1 MERREFL
8 GSVTAVAAGVVL
20 APRIARGAPGGAPNA
35 HGVSLAAAPLP
46 LMTVYKSPSCGCCK
60 DWIKHVE
67 QAGFK
72 TKVIDI
78 EDLTQVKKDAG
89 VPEDLQSC
97 HTALVGAY
105 VIEGHVPADLVMGLL
120 EKKTKITGLAVGGM
134 VVGSPGME
142 QGSMKQPYNVMAF
155 TKGGK
160 STVYARR

>member
-8 GSVTAVAAGVVL
+8 GSVTALAAAAVL
-20 APRIARGAPGGAPNA
+20 VPRSASAASHF
-35 HGVSLAAAPLP
+35 HGTSLTAAAPLP
-46 LMTVYKSPSCGCCK
+46 LITVYKSPSCGCCGE
-60 DWIKHVE
+60 WVKHVE
-67 QAGFK
+67 TAGFK
-72 TKVIDI
+72 TKII
-78 EDLTQVKKDAG
+78 SMEDLTQVKKDAG

-105 VIEGHVPADLVMGLL
+105 VIEGHVPADLVKKML
-120 EKKTKITGLAVGGM
+120 EEKTKITGLAVGGM

>member
-20 APRIARGAPGGAPNA
+20 APRIARGESP
-35 HGVSLAAAPLP
+35 VSVAPLP

-105 VIEGHVPADLVMGLL
+105 AIEGHVPADLVMDLL

-155 TKGGK
+155 TKGRK